1 MDTGFH
7 LQIPFLDAEASGS
20 PGTSNA
26 SASKFSRDLE
36 QSTDVVLMSGSS
48 LDGLCVFESF
58 FIDYMSFIYV
68 IYIYMIRY
76 MIQ

>member
-1 MDTGFH
+1 MKVYAVIVVGYTGFH

-48 LDGLCVFESF
+48 LDGLCVFES
-58 FIDYMSFIYV
+58 YL
-68 IYIYMIRY
+68 
-76 MIQ
+76 